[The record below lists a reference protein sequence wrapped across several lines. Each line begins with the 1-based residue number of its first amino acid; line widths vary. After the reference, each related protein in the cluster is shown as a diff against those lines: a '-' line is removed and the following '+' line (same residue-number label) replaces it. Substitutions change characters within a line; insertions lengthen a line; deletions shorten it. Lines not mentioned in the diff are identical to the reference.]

1 MAAWRMSYPRL
12 TIREDAV
19 DRKLMVLEHRHGIG
33 PVVRITPSGRSLLTA
48 AGRSPN

>member
-19 DRKLMVLEHRHGIG
+19 DRKLMVLEHRHSIG